1 MAAGVTAA
9 LSTAHPAARLAG
21 DHLTALGASA
31 GAVEPVVD
39 WAGPVELPLTD
50 EVLVQAACGIMHVHG
65 RARGAPEPLAV
76 DYSTAVAGVLAT
88 AGVLA
93 GEFARA
99 RGVPVSAVRTSAAQA
114 ALLSVGQYL
123 ACGRDEASRAVGVP
137 PPFVSGDGVRFEIE
151 TLRAEDWQRFW
162 RTMGAAEPALR
173 QGWPPFLHRF
183 ATATCP
189 LPVALHDVLS
199 AHPFTGIH
207 RVGTACEVSLVPI
220 GAMPPVPVWTLTP
233 LPGGAPASGADP
245 GLDAPLRGIRVV
257 ESARRVQGPLA
268 GYVLRLLGADVLRIE
283 PPGGDPARGVPPLND
298 GVSARFAA
306 LNAGKDAVELDLTHP
321 AGRAAAKEL
330 VAGADVFLH
339 NWAPG
344 KAAAWGLDAP
354 DLAAVR
360 PGLVYAAASG
370 WGPHL
375 GRRPPL
381 GTDYVVQAHSGLA
394 TALRPPGEP
403 PAPSLMTITDVLGGL
418 VCAVG
423 ALAGLGRR
431 ERTGAGC
438 RADTSLL
445 SAASTVPRTR
455 GQYRRPVRT
464 ADGYVSAATAVHDDA
479 GQCTTEELLTRLRAT
494 GVPAVAVTTDLGAL
508 SADPRFTVAL
518 NRPPWEF
525 R

>member
-1 MAAGVTAA
+1 MTAA

-21 DHLTALGASA
+21 GHLATLGASS

-39 WAGPVELPLTD
+39 WAGPVDLPLTD

-76 DYSTAVAGVLAT
+76 DYATAVAGVLAA
-88 AGVLA
+88 AGMLA
-93 GEFARA
+93 AEFARA
-99 RGVPVSAVRTSAAQA
+99 RGVQVSAVRTSVAEA

-123 ACGRDEASRAVGVP
+123 ACWPDDTPHAVGVP

-173 QGWPPFLHRF
+173 RGWPPFQHRF

-189 LPVALHDVLS
+189 LPAALHDVLS
-199 AHPFTGIH
+199 AHSFTDIH
-207 RVGTACEVSLVPI
+207 RAGTACEVSVVPI
-220 GAMPPVPVWTLTP
+220 GTAPPVPVWTFTP
-233 LPGGAPASGADP
+233 LPGGAPQSGADP
-245 GLDAPLRGIRVV
+245 GLDTPLRGTRVV

-268 GYVLRLLGADVLRIE
+268 GHVLRLLGADVLRIE
-283 PPGGDPARGVPPLND
+283 PPGGDPARGVPPLAG

-306 LNAGKDAVELDLTHP
+306 LNAGKDAVELDLTQP

-330 VAGADVFLH
+330 VARADVFLH

-394 TALRPPGEP
+394 AALRPPGEP

-423 ALAGLGRR
+423 VLAGLGRR

-445 SAASTVPRTR
+445 SAASAVPRTR
-455 GQYRRPVRT
+455 SEFRRPVRT
-464 ADGYVSAATAVHDDA
+464 ADGYVAVSATHKDTP
-479 GQCTTEELLTRLRAT
+479 QWTSEELLTRLRAA

-508 SADPRFTVAL
+508 SVDPRFAAAL

>member
-1 MAAGVTAA
+1 MTTTLPAT
-9 LSTAHPAARLAG
+9 HPAARLAR
-21 DHLTALGASA
+21 DHLAALGAGDSTF
-31 GAVEPVVD
+31 EPTVG

-65 RARGAPEPLAV
+65 RARGAPEPLTL
-76 DYSTAVAGVLAT
+76 DYATAVAGVLAT

-93 GEFARA
+93 AEFARA
-99 RGVPVSAVRTSAAQA
+99 RGVRLPAARTSVAQA

-123 ACGRDEASRAVGVP
+123 ACGPPETPAAVGVP
-137 PPFVSGDGVRFEIE
+137 PPFVSADGVRFEIE

-162 RTMGAAEPALR
+162 RAMGAWEPALR
-173 QGWPPFLHRF
+173 QGWEPFTHRF
-183 ATATCP
+183 ATAVCP

-199 AHPFTGIH
+199 VHPFTAID
-207 RVGTACEVSLVPI
+207 RAGTASGVSVVPI
-220 GAMPPVPVWTLTP
+220 GGTPAVPVWTFSP
-233 LPGGAPASGADP
+233 LPGGPGASAANPDA
-245 GLDAPLRGIRVV
+245 DAPLRGVRVV

-268 GYVLRLLGADVLRIE
+268 GHVLTLLGADVLRIE
-283 PPGGDPARGVPPLND
+283 PPGGDPARGVPPLVD

-306 LNAGKDAVELDLTHP
+306 LNAGKDAVELDLTEP

-330 VAGADVFLH
+330 VADADVFLH

-344 KAAAWGLDAP
+344 RAAAWGLDAP

-370 WGPHL
+370 WGSHL
-375 GRRPPL
+375 GPHPPL

-394 TALRPPGEP
+394 AALRPPGEP

-423 ALAGLGRR
+423 VLTGLNRR
-431 ERTGAGC
+431 ERTDAGC

-445 SAASTVPRTR
+445 SAASTIPRKR
-455 GQYRRPVRT
+455 REFRRPLQT
-464 ADGYVSAATAVHDDA
+464 ADGYVAVSAGTTFHEDTDRWS
-479 GQCTTEELLTRLRAT
+479 TEELLTRLREHD
-494 GVPAVAVTTDLGAL
+494 VPAVAVTTDLAAL
-508 SADPRFTVAL
+508 RTDPRFTAAL
-518 NRPPWEF
+518 HRSPWEF